1 MLRIIKYV
9 LYDILQSRIVL
20 GYLLFLLLVTAGLFN
35 ISDNPAKGMISLLN
49 IVLIVTPLVSIVFA
63 TIHFYNAG
71 EFIELLAAQPLRRST
86 ILWSEYIGL
95 GAALSIAVIVG
106 LGLPMILFSA
116 LSLTGLT
123 LLVVA
128 LGLTWIFVAIA
139 LLASV
144 ATRDKAKGIGV
155 ALLLW
160 FFFSLLYDALVLM
173 LMFGLSDYPLEKAM
187 LAMVALN
194 PIDLARVVML
204 LQMDV
209 SALMGYTGALFR
221 EFLGTGWGVGVA
233 GVLLVLWIAVPLF
246 WALRIFKRK
255 DL

>member
-128 LGLTWIFVAIA
+128 LGDANGRVGRRVGGRVGGGSWVCTLSVVRAFGPGAKPAAPRRPAKQLKARASQSPVACPQC
-139 LLASV
+139 V
-144 ATRDKAKGIGV
+144 
-155 ALLLW
+155 
-160 FFFSLLYDALVLM
+160 
-173 LMFGLSDYPLEKAM
+173 
-187 LAMVALN
+187 
-194 PIDLARVVML
+194 
-204 LQMDV
+204 
-209 SALMGYTGALFR
+209 
-221 EFLGTGWGVGVA
+221 
-233 GVLLVLWIAVPLF
+233 AVPQ
-246 WALRIFKRK
+246 RPRR
-255 DL
+255 